1 MDAESDVTTAQLSI
15 VRMKIEEETEG
26 VKKYEG
32 KSRERSEERLDDDHQ
47 GQQIKN
53 SSHEESS
60 YENLKE
66 NVSLSS
72 QIFEKADSCHH
83 VIDVC
88 NMGIERVQS
97 AIEMGEIQCQDHS
110 HLQLACCYT
119 MEQSSPLNVACSKS
133 VSLHDD
139 AVTVKYAQIQE
150 TQRTMQR
157 EPTSKGELIH
167 DDRSTCPKIEG
178 ELESVKI
185 TEREIYNQ
193 APIVLYVDEK
203 SITKSNSS
211 GSLQESPTLDE
222 SSKSIEQT
230 KMIEHK
236 VNDQSKLDIDSIFS
250 TDDDE
255 SDKSLSIFPEKLYCD
270 SPTSCHNYSCASD
283 DLEEDVFLSIP
294 CDDDGKSNDRSESP
308 SSINLNAFMS
318 NHSVS
323 DVQDDYMS
331 EPHKNPSLIP
341 EDKSV
346 RQEITK
352 FSVKVENLVTEQSEI
367 GSRSY
372 KCDSI
377 QTGTDEEEDDLSS
390 NQDISTE
397 NDAIINKKVHLDDSF
412 LYTSNDKCSLDISTK
427 ENRPMIESILRSD
440 DDCDMSKEILVKQTN
455 NRTNSNNSVHNLTR
469 IVELKNRVEAE
480 EETTSSL
487 SSCKNS
493 EHRVE
498 IQSELER
505 ECSEDDKDRD
515 AVKNNEESWQNSYN
529 QILESKIDKKIN
541 QMDEVTNSGDD
552 NQKSKHFTLPV
563 ECLDED
569 SFDVEIGNINR
580 SKLGEDEESSPDSS
594 PEPKSNLL
602 LDCFADSDGKSD
614 DDVSTCTEV
623 DSDVTPSRESI
634 PEEVSDIIPE
644 LSFYHTCKSGK
655 IMEEDTI
662 PDGTVDIKETR
673 ASSQD
678 FSKCSTAE
686 DFWPPTSF
694 DGEKPNQSRIRRNN
708 SSPETCPQPAAGSN
722 LTRSHSFIRRNVS
735 SPSLR
740 SFDTN
745 DGTVKSKLLKASRLS
760 SSRSAIHLWK
770 LTERPSEVA
779 IRTESAIGSLYEPFE
794 DVKIQLVRQAREV
807 LLCRYQGDYWKFC
820 QRFLQPVSLLLNE
833 LKSKVQCRSNCIQK
847 SKGWPLHFNRRVLI
861 HLGELDEAILKCGD
875 FYFCL
880 QETDSGVAL
889 LIKYWTENRIDQRV
903 IHAPQYSFL
912 FSMDW
917 LEGYTAQDTSD
928 EKLSTFLQHL
938 LVSVE
943 RGIERLE
950 WKSVVRP
957 WTCDHIYSSCCP
969 VGQVDVKDNSIQA
982 ATDGETTKKHSCQQH
997 PEEEVEGKISETGK
1011 DNENRISSDG
1021 CQNDQTTLRSNSIG
1035 QVNQDILHSGVAYL
1049 PGSRDMKGRS
1059 MVVIFG
1065 TLLQQKIA
1073 PSELCQLLAY
1083 YHAVPTREVI
1093 RRGFLVL
1100 VDGRGA
1106 PKDVWT
1112 ILDDT
1117 FRLLQNIIPNCIS
1130 LVLLWKVD
1138 NDYKVTFPSS
1148 EMKFE
1153 TVNDREKLLT
1163 YVKEE
1168 QLLSEFGG
1176 KYVYDHQEWI
1186 SFRKFLEPFVSNCR
1200 ISGRHLVRVMQTL
1213 KANQLP
1219 SSSTVTHNLIEE
1231 QKSHIN
1237 KTFHDDQLR
1246 HLEEEGD
1253 AILKELESYG
1263 TQSPHNTDYRE
1274 CLEKTSNLY
1283 GELRKSMGKLAK
1295 LADKRLTRLEECLQ
1309 VKMLEEESSQV
1320 LTWLCRKGEEMLSKH
1335 QAVADSLG
1343 GIKDQE
1349 EEFEKFYFVAMTQIE
1364 KGNDLLEEAAMMGI
1378 EALAEAPNVSP
1389 ETPNESKNGNIG
1401 VHELTTS
1408 LKNHLNSFT
1417 DRLEDTRERL
1427 EDTAKCYH
1435 LLDKTYEWAL
1445 ETMRFVSHM
1454 TMDNLTNPEVLNE
1467 LIKHLQDYMDDH
1479 PVIPEETFQE
1489 MTDIALKLENERL
1502 VDQCKTAHTRCQETV
1517 ELIQTRLTTL
1527 QKVKHQ
1533 LESESCQQLWDEDEA
1548 PTPRTSR
1555 SKSHPGTLW
1564 VPHLSSTPFHPNSLV
1579 QPFCQRRSSLAT
1591 MVSQSYSSSIG
1602 SYTSF
1607 PSNYYL
1613 IVDHK
1618 DNHQIDYYLP
1628 DKEQQIFSHGLITDD
1643 LTTQGPVASIPRTL
1657 LEARSIRTGASSTL
1671 SSNTKSNISNSC
1683 SSKTNSLDSETCSHI
1698 SIPYLQPVKKY
1709 LKRGHTWQM
1718 CEEAL
1723 ERAKKEVKQQN
1734 ERLKIKKV
1742 LPGTSGSSNESITSI
1757 PENDDSRISENCS
1770 RMPLTHT
1777 QSDPLKGPVPVN
1789 SHLLTRASS
1798 LELQDASVTDGQIN
1812 EDQIKTKKTLMLIMR
1827 EMIQT
1832 ERDYV
1837 KSLEYIIENYIP
1849 ELSREDIPQALRG
1862 HRNTIFSNIE
1872 KIYEF
1877 HNQYFLQELTQSEN
1891 IPFSVGQCFLRYEP
1905 KLNLYAL
1912 YNKNKPKSDALMSE
1926 YGTQFFRKKQ
1936 LELGDKMDLA
1946 SYLLKPVQRMGKYAL
1961 LLKQLLKECPE
1972 RDAEYQDLKAA
1983 EELVRFQLRHGND
1996 LLAMDALRDC
2006 DVNVKEQGQLLRQDE
2021 FLVWQGRSRKSLRR
2035 VFLFEDLILF
2045 SKTRRDPERKG
2056 HEIYQYK
2063 HSIKTTDIGLTE
2075 QIGDSPTKF
2084 EIWFR
2089 KRKLNDVYILQ
2100 APTAEIKI
2108 AWSQEISKL
2117 LWKQALRNRELRLA
2131 EMSSMGIGNK
2141 PCLDI
2146 KPSEDQINDRS
2157 VNIQQLVKNH
2167 RFRNSI
2173 AVSSF
2178 DQLRNKRPHSIIS
2191 VSSSSSSGSS
2201 QSSLPFY
2208 GALNLGFEPGDSP
2221 RPLHRSLTQQSQ
2233 CSTES
2238 GFCTDVSLAGDS
2250 PPDTE
2255 HIKHHK
2261 KAERSDSLLSSDSLL
2276 LEVGEAEFISSTDS
2290 EQALSQN
2297 VTASM

>member
-1 MDAESDVTTAQLSI
+1 MDAESDTDAIRLSTTHVKGKESLLGNVEKQESDLSKVQI
-15 VRMKIEEETEG
+15 SQWIDDRNNQGQVNVNTETLCDFVE
-26 VKKYEG
+26 
-32 KSRERSEERLDDDHQ
+32 KSVENITRSEML
-47 GQQIKN
+47 
-53 SSHEESS
+53 
-60 YENLKE
+60 
-66 NVSLSS
+66 
-72 QIFEKADSCHH
+72 DSCRHH
-83 VIDVC
+83 VMNVC
-88 NMGIERVQS
+88 NMGVERVQS
-97 AIEMGEIQCQDHS
+97 AVEMGEIQCQNHTQ
-110 HLQLACCYT
+110 LQLECCYV
-119 MEQSSPLNVACSKS
+119 MEQPSPLNVASSNTVDVFCEDTIS
-133 VSLHDD
+133 VTCVRVQQNGARSR
-139 AVTVKYAQIQE
+139 
-150 TQRTMQR
+150 RTMQR
-157 EPTSKGELIH
+157 ESTCKGEII
-167 DDRSTCPKIEG
+167 DGDSATCPKEG

-185 TEREIYNQ
+185 TGQEIYKK
-193 APIVLYVDEK
+193 APIVVFVDEQPIIK
-203 SITKSNSS
+203 SSS
-211 GSLQESPTLDE
+211 STNLKESEEEPCELA
-222 SSKSIEQT
+222 
-230 KMIEHK
+230 EHSE
-236 VNDQSKLDIDSIFS
+236 NPNQSQFDIDSIFS

-270 SPTSCHNYSCASD
+270 SPTSCHDHSCSSE
-283 DLEEDVFLSIP
+283 DLEEDIFLSIP
-294 CDDDGKSNDRSESP
+294 FDEDYINRSESS
-308 SSINLNAFMS
+308 SSINFNTLVS
-318 NHSVS
+318 NQPAY
-323 DVQDDYMS
+323 DVQNDYKFES
-331 EPHKNPSLIP
+331 
-341 EDKSV
+341 DKSDSV
-346 RQEITK
+346 IQEDNSNRREVTETSDKI
-352 FSVKVENLVTEQSEI
+352 ENLVKEQSEI
-367 GSRSY
+367 ASRSC
-372 KCDSI
+372 KCDS
-377 QTGTDEEEDDLSS
+377 TDDMSRSDEFC
-390 NQDISTE
+390 TKP
-397 NDAIINKKVHLDDSF
+397 DAITTGNVCIDDSVID
-412 LYTSNDKCSLDISTK
+412 TPIDKCSLDISTK
-427 ENRPMIESILRSD
+427 DNRPKMESVPGKLQSD
-440 DDCDMSKEILVKQTN
+440 DDCDMSKEINKEG
-455 NRTNSNNSVHNLTR
+455 NNSVRNFTG
-469 IVELKNRVEAE
+469 IVELKNRVEPEIFLQDAVNSQE
-480 EETTSSL
+480 SNSIEKSENHRNQLSPSTTC
-487 SSCKNS
+487 CKNS
-493 EHRVE
+493 DSHLV
-498 IQSELER
+498 IQ
-505 ECSEDDKDRD
+505 ED
-515 AVKNNEESWQNSYN
+515 VKTENEGCDDVHDNEDSSQNLDN
-529 QILESKIDKKIN
+529 QILESKIDNFDSDNKKN
-541 QMDEVTNSGDD
+541 QIDDED
-552 NQKSKHFTLPV
+552 NQNLKPFTLHI
-563 ECLDED
+563 
-569 SFDVEIGNINR
+569 FNGNCIEENDAAAGVKTDR
-580 SKLGEDEESSPDSS
+580 IDASKSVESSPDSS
-594 PEPKSNLL
+594 PEPKSNPL

-614 DDVSTCTEV
+614 DDVSTSTEV

-634 PEEVSDIIPE
+634 PEEVTDVIPALKFNGE
-644 LSFYHTCKSGK
+644 PRK
-655 IMEEDTI
+655 IMEEETI
-662 PDGTVDIKETR
+662 SDGSLDENQR
-673 ASSQD
+673 RPSSQD

-694 DGEKPNQSRIRRNN
+694 DSEKPNQSRIRRNN
-708 SSPETCPQPAAGSN
+708 SSPETCPQPASGSN

-740 SFDTN
+740 SFDNT
-745 DGTVKSKLLKASRLS
+745 DTSARSKLLKSSKIS

-833 LKSKVQCRSNCIQK
+833 LKSKVKCGTNCIQK
-847 SKGWPLHFNRRVLI
+847 SKGWPLHCNRRVII

-880 QETDSGVAL
+880 QETDSGCVEL
-889 LIKYWTENRIDQRV
+889 HLKYWTENKIGQRV

-917 LEGYTAQDTSD
+917 LEGYTSQDISD
-928 EKLSTFLQHL
+928 ENLSSLLQHL

-957 WTCDHIYSSCCP
+957 WTCDHIYSSCCQI
-969 VGQVDVKDNSIQA
+969 GQVDIKDTA
-982 ATDGETTKKHSCQQH
+982 ADGDASKKHACH
-997 PEEEVEGKISETGK
+997 HTEEDTERKSFDA
-1011 DNENRISSDG
+1011 DNENRISPDG
-1021 CQNDQTTLRSNSIG
+1021 CQNDQISLRPTSVG
-1035 QVNQDILHSGVAYL
+1035 QVNQDILHSGIAYL
-1049 PGSRDMKGRS
+1049 PGSRDTKGRS

-1073 PSELCQLLAY
+1073 PSELTQLLAY
-1083 YHAVPTREVI
+1083 YHSVPTREVI

-1138 NDYKVTFPSS
+1138 DDDDDHKVSFPTS
-1148 EMKFE
+1148 EIKFE
-1153 TVNDREKLLT
+1153 IVKEQEKLFT

-1168 QLLSEFGG
+1168 QLLTELGG

-1200 ISGRHLVRVMQTL
+1200 ISGRHLVRVMQAL

-1219 SSSTVTHNLIEE
+1219 STSTVTHNLIEE

-1263 TQSPHNTDYRE
+1263 KQSPHNVDYRE
-1274 CLEKTSNLY
+1274 CLEKTNNLY
-1283 GELRKSMGKLAK
+1283 GELRRSMGKLAK

-1364 KGNDLLEEAAMMGI
+1364 KGNDLLEEAAVMGI
-1378 EALAEAPNVSP
+1378 EALSEAPTVPP
-1389 ETPNESKNGNIG
+1389 ENEIKYNNTG

-1454 TMDNLTNPEVLNE
+1454 TMDNLTNSEVLNE

-1502 VDQCKTAHTRCQETV
+1502 VDQCKIAHTRCQETV

-1527 QKVKHQ
+1527 QKVKQQ
-1533 LESESCQQLWDEDEA
+1533 LENESCQQLWDEDEA

-1555 SKSHPGTLW
+1555 SKSHPGTW

-1579 QPFCQRRSSLAT
+1579 QPFSQRRSSVAT
-1591 MVSQSYSSSIG
+1591 VVSQTYSSSIG

-1643 LTTQGPVASIPRTL
+1643 LTTQGPIASIPRTL
-1657 LEARSIRTGASSTL
+1657 LEARSIRTGASS
-1671 SSNTKSNISNSC
+1671 SSGKNNINNSC
-1683 SSKTNSLDSETCSHI
+1683 SSKSSLDSETCSHI
-1698 SIPYLQPVKKY
+1698 TIPYFQPVKKY

-1723 ERAKKEVKQQN
+1723 ERAKMEVKQQN

-1742 LPGTSGSSNESITSI
+1742 LPGQSGSSNESITSI
-1757 PENDDSRISENCS
+1757 PENDDSRIGDNCL

-1798 LELQDASVTDGQIN
+1798 LELQETNVTDGQFN
-1812 EDQIKTKKTLMLIMR
+1812 EDQMKTKKTLMLIMR

-1862 HRNTIFSNIE
+1862 HRNTIFGNIE
-1872 KIYEF
+1872 KIFEF
-1877 HNQYFLQELTQSEN
+1877 HNQYFLQELEQSES

-1972 RDAEYQDLKAA
+1972 RDAEYQDLKGA

-2089 KRKLNDVYILQ
+2089 KRKLNDIYILQ

-2157 VNIQQLVKNH
+2157 VNIQQLVKSQ

-2173 AVSSF
+2173 AVTSF

-2201 QSSLPFY
+2201 QSSFTFY

-2221 RPLHRSLTQQSQ
+2221 RQLHRSLTQQSQ

-2250 PPDTE
+2250 PPDTD

-2261 KAERSDSLLSSDSLL
+2261 KAERSDSLLSNDSLL
-2276 LEVGEAEFISSTDS
+2276 LEVGETEFISSTDS
-2290 EQALSQN
+2290 EQTLSQN